1 MTLFLGGYDWVTN
14 EELELEVFMGENR
27 YCGVKENL
35 DELKDAYSKILDNNK
50 GKNWF
55 HWKKNR
61 SHEDKILESLS
72 EDDLSKVLRL
82 IHKNV
87 LDEAWES
94 FSHPEGYNGAGCSP
108 KRVVGLFQL
117 ISKWKDENKDQLK
130 EFYLYYPHDYEI
142 EYSRHARLSTYQNII
157 NDFAKKEAV
166 ELENQISPHT
176 EQIYDYSQIDLLDI
190 LRLDLWFYNNHQ
202 FDWDEW
208 IKKQGRY
215 FHYRNFWNDEHVFR
229 AYSCKYQSVWWRK
242 GQGINYAD
250 WKSDV
255 GYKYSRELRRRIV
268 LEKLDQLNY
277 CIGQPLF
284 SEGLSVYKEYI
295 DDILF
300 PSYGYVDE
308 NEDLVID
315 TIYGNARPFNNG
327 LAWVLDGDELTDVYI
342 PHENRT
348 IEIPMGGYWGLID
361 RCNNFIIKP
370 KYDYLSEFID
380 GVAIFALDLESDITG
395 ELINIGK
402 FGIVD
407 YYGNEI
413 VEAKYNFIYRRD
425 DGAFHA
431 NIGGIA
437 RNLGECEGGK
447 WGLLNTSG
455 VALTDFK
462 YDDIRETVY
471 GYSIVRIG
479 GQCYNDIDDFDDFD
493 YKDATYGYL
502 NSNGTEVIPLK
513 EYHDLKDFYN
523 TLDNFSHE
531 IDDKL

>member
-14 EELELEVFMGENR
+14 EELELEVFMGEHR
-27 YCGVKENL
+27 YCDVKENL
-35 DELKDAYSKILDNNK
+35 SELKVAYSKILDRDK
-50 GKNWF
+50 GKNWIQ
-55 HWKKNR
+55 WKKKR
-61 SHEDKILESLS
+61 AHEDKILESLS
-72 EDDLSKVLRL
+72 ADDLQKVLRL
-82 IHKNV
+82 IHKNM
-87 LDEAWES
+87 LDEAWKS

-108 KRVVGLFQL
+108 KRVVGLLQI
-117 ISKWKDENKDQLK
+117 ISKWKDENKAQLK
-130 EFYLYYPHDYEI
+130 EFYSFYPPDFKFKYGRN
-142 EYSRHARLSTYQNII
+142 SPFNRLSTYQTII
-157 NDFAKKEAV
+157 NEFAKKEEIKQGKA
-166 ELENQISPHT
+166 ISHT
-176 EQIYDYSQIDLLDI
+176 EETYDYSQIDVLDTF
-190 LRLDLWFYNNHQ
+190 RLEQWFYNNHQ

-208 IKKQGRY
+208 IKKQGTY
-215 FHYRNFWNDEHVFR
+215 FQYRNFWNDEHVFR

-255 GYKYSRELRRRIV
+255 GYKYSKELRRRIV

-277 CIGQPLF
+277 CVGQPLF

-295 DDILF
+295 DDIIF
-300 PSYGYVDE
+300 PAYGYVDE

-315 TIYGNARPFNNG
+315 TVYGNARPFNNG

-380 GVAIFALDLESDITG
+380 GVAIFALDLESHITG

-437 RNLGECEGGK
+437 RNLGECEEGK
-447 WGLLNTSG
+447 WGLLDQHG
-455 VALTDFK
+455 IELTEFK
-462 YDDIRETVY
+462 YDSIWETIN
-471 GYSIVRIG
+471 GYAIIRIG
-479 GQCYNDIDDFDDFD
+479 GHCYNNADQFD
-493 YKDATYGYL
+493 YEDAMFGYL
-502 NSNGTEVIPLK
+502 NKDGIEIIPL
-513 EYHDLKDFYN
+513 ERYSTIRDFYN
-523 TLDNFSHE
+523 RLDDFPTSE
-531 IDDKL
+531 